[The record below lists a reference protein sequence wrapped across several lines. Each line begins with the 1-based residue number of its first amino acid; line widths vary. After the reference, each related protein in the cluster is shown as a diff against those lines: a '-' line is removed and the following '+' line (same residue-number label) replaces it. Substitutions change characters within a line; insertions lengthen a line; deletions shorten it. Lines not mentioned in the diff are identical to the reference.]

1 VIRVSP
7 CIELRPIERLGC
19 QPLTFETSLNL
30 LGFACVINISS
41 AMFLYYTHPDIATRD
56 KFLSTINMAGCLI
69 GLIAN
74 FDMLNITLKIIPWTT
89 SLALLLSLLVHGLS
103 KGRKD
108 DTGKWYIL
116 AIMRNAKI
124 DNYNN
129 YTCDSSWVIES
140 RAIEVLLMITESIV
154 RTSQSLLPS
163 STSTFYTYLLL
174 SRSKFRK
181 LEAKADVAKSFR
193 LEYFFQKI
201 LFEFLTRGATL
212 HYILAT

>member
-1 VIRVSP
+1 
-7 CIELRPIERLGC
+7 
-19 QPLTFETSLNL
+19 
-30 LGFACVINISS
+30 
-41 AMFLYYTHPDIATRD
+41 
-56 KFLSTINMAGCLI
+56 
-69 GLIAN
+69 
-74 FDMLNITLKIIPWTT
+74 
-89 SLALLLSLLVHGLS
+89 
-103 KGRKD
+103 
-108 DTGKWYIL
+108 
-116 AIMRNAKI
+116 MRNAKI

-174 SRSKFRK
+174 SRSIFRK